1 MSEPFFT
8 TDHEWIKIEGDQAII
23 GITDYAQKQLGDIVF
38 VDLPELGRQLS
49 QGDEAAIVES
59 VKAASE
65 VYAPIGGEVAAIN
78 EALVDDP
85 ALVNREAMI
94 GGWFLKL
101 KNFDPAQCQN
111 LMDGNAYRA
120 FIAAEES

>member
-8 TDHEWIKIEGDQAII
+8 KDHEWIKIEGDQAII
-23 GITDYAQKQLGDIVF
+23 GITDYAQEQLGDIVF
-38 VDLPELGRQLS
+38 VELPELGKKLA

-78 EALVDDP
+78 EALSDDP

-101 KNFDPAQCQN
+101 THFDSAECQQ
-111 LMDGNAYRA
+111 LMDLAAYQK
-120 FIAAEES
+120 FIAGEES